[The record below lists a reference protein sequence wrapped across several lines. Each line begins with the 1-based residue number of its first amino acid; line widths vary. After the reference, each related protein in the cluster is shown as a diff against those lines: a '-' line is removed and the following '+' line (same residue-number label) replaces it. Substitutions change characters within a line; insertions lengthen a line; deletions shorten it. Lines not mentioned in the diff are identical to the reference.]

1 MSGGPLSHEPDRTG
15 SGTVNHGPNTS
26 HGAKANHGPESS
38 SGPERPAEAAE
49 PTGRTLGADE
59 EHGPPKC
66 TPSGRY
72 DETPGRTGGEASD
85 RHERAPR
92 ALDGLSRPREEAAG
106 SRDEASGTGA
116 PAPRTPLFLARP
128 AAAGSGSGV
137 GFGAGAGGR
146 SPSSGGPNA
155 GDPSAGA
162 DDGDTADEQLLR
174 NLLRGAVRDLEPT
187 ENALEHLH
195 RAIPARR
202 ARRRQAV
209 VGAAAAA
216 LLIGTAVP
224 AFVHVA
230 SSGNAAAAA
239 PALAGHTTNS
249 QSQQGDASGAAV
261 GEKPSDGQPAQGTSG
276 PHEGTPDPGGTPSVS
291 EDPAD
296 PGSTHSGAVSQE
308 ELASIADLPAC
319 GPGQL
324 GVVSAS
330 TGAADSN
337 GTVYG
342 TFRIANRSAANCSV
356 SSAGTVGFTASGA
369 ADATKIQVVQ
379 HVMGDPAAGLPDPA
393 VEPAAVLLRPEM
405 SYEVRFAFV
414 PTDTCPT
421 DTAPTPTPTGT
432 TPPGTGAVEDQTES
446 VETQSLPDDAAPA
459 EGSIAVTHTPEAGA
473 PTGETT
479 ISNACAGTIYR
490 TGIVAES

>member
-1 MSGGPLSHEPDRTG
+1 MSGGPLSHDPDRTG
-15 SGTVNHGPNTS
+15 SGTVNHGPHTS
-26 HGAKANHGPESS
+26 HGANANHGPESS
-38 SGPERPAEAAE
+38 PGPEHPAEAAE

-59 EHGPPKC
+59 EHGPPGS

-72 DETPGRTGGEASD
+72 DETPGRPGGEASD
-85 RHERAPR
+85 RHERASR
-92 ALDGLSRPREEAAG
+92 ALDDLPRPREEAAG
-106 SRDEASGTGA
+106 SRDGASGADA
-116 PAPRTPLFLARP
+116 PTPRTLLSLARP
-128 AAAGSGSGV
+128 AGA
-137 GFGAGAGGR
+137 GFGGGAGGR
-146 SPSSGGPNA
+146 GPSAGGPGA
-155 GDPSAGA
+155 DDPSA
-162 DDGDTADEQLLR
+162 DDPSAVGDTADEQLLR
-174 NLLRGAVRDLEPT
+174 NLLRGAVRDLEPA
-187 ENALEHLH
+187 ESALDHLH
-195 RAIPARR
+195 RAIPVRR

-230 SSGNAAAAA
+230 SSGNAATAA
-239 PALAGHTTNS
+239 PALAGHGERS
-249 QSQQGDASGAAV
+249 QSRQGDAPGAAV
-261 GEKPSDGQPAQGTSG
+261 GEKPSDGQPARGTTG
-276 PHEGTPDPGGTPSVS
+276 PHEGAPGPSRTPSAS
-291 EDPAD
+291 DDPAD
-296 PGSTHSGAVSQE
+296 PHSARSGAVSQE
-308 ELASIADLPAC
+308 ELASIAALPAC

-324 GVVSAS
+324 GVVLATSG
-330 TGAADSN
+330 TADSN

-356 SSAGTVGFTASGA
+356 SSAGTMGFTASGA

-405 SYEVRFAFV
+405 SYEVQFAFV

-421 DTAPTPTPTGT
+421 ATAPTPTPVET
-432 TPPGTGAVEDQTES
+432 TPPGTGAEEDQTAS

-459 EGSIAVTHTPEAGA
+459 DGSIAVTHTPEAGA
-473 PTGETT
+473 PTVETT

-490 TGIVAES
+490 TGIVAEP